1 MARGVKRSQ
10 KEIISDKIN
19 KLDGEIEKLTEKLEK
34 IQDEKAGLEKELE
47 EIKEAELKAEEEAK
61 TKAILNLIKSKGLT
75 IDDVKILLES
85 KATEE

>member
-34 IQDEKAGLEKELE
+34 IQDEKAGLEKE
-47 EIKEAELKAEEEAK
+47 
-61 TKAILNLIKSKGLT
+61 
-75 IDDVKILLES
+75 
-85 KATEE
+85 